1 MADRIGTTVMVRLL
15 AGMHR
20 HKPNLQQEGSGLLPV
35 TRVPFPDDWGGYS

>member
-1 MADRIGTTVMVRLL
+1 MADRMGTIVMVCLL
-15 AGMHR
+15 AGTRR